1 MASKYIIYNYYLQR
15 YNGGCEERASAEE
28 CVKKVEKLM
37 PDKCKENGLKM
48 VSTKTKGGVTEFSHH
63 GNLLEQHFRN
73 IACLLVEANKTKKI
87 TQNYQDHEEEHNPF
101 IHVLFDFNP
110 EHCLIAIERKESVM
124 KVEQAVELIKLAFN
138 PILKVQGWQFECEQP
153 MIPMDFWKILTDIR
167 DRFNDRLKKV
177 SLVFDNDKSQNSK
190 KDKTEEEKKLRF
202 VDELISHFGKGGLYV
217 DCADDKKM
225 EEYKDDIIY
234 FATLC
239 AQNNYQLVAEF
250 SKFGTL
256 CYTDIFP
263 AIMPLGNDIL
273 DEFLNRKAETGM
285 REYKIEEWFKNI
297 HKLFNQQEE
306 ASEDERRR
314 GEIDKI

>member
-1 MASKYIIYNYYLQR
+1 MVSKYIIYNYYLQR
-15 YNGGCEERASAEE
+15 YNGGCDDRVSAEE
-28 CVKKVEKLM
+28 CVEKVESLM
-37 PDKCKENGLKM
+37 PDDIKKNGLEI
-48 VSTKTKGGVTEFSHH
+48 VSTKTKGGVQELSHH

-73 IACLLVEANKTKKI
+73 MACLLIEANKTKKI
-87 TQNYQDHEEEHNPF
+87 TQDYVDHEEEHNPF

-124 KVEQAVELIKLAFN
+124 KVEQAVELITLTFDR
-138 PILKVQGWQFECEQP
+138 LLRDYGWQFKCEQP
-153 MIPMDFWKILTDIR
+153 MIPMDFWKILNDIR
-167 DRFNDRLKKV
+167 ERFDDRLKKV
-177 SLVFDNDKSQNSK
+177 SLVFDNDKSQKSK
-190 KDKTEEEKKLRF
+190 KDKSEEEKKLRF
-202 VDELISHFGKGGLYV
+202 VDELISHFGKGGLYI

-263 AIMPLGNDIL
+263 AIMPLGNDVL
-273 DEFLNRKAETGM
+273 GEFLNRKAETGM
-285 REYKIEEWFKNI
+285 REYKLETWFKNI

>member
-1 MASKYIIYNYYLQR
+1 MASKYIIYNYYLLP

-28 CVKKVEKLM
+28 CVKKVESLM
-37 PDKCKENGLKM
+37 PDDIKKNGLKI
-48 VSTKTKGGVTEFSHH
+48 VSTKTRGGVQELSHH
-63 GNLLEQHFRN
+63 GNLLKQHLRN
-73 IACLLVEANKTKKI
+73 MACLLFEANKTKKI
-87 TQNYQDHEEEHNPF
+87 TQDYVDHEEEHNPF

-153 MIPMDFWKILTDIR
+153 MIPMDFWRILIDIR
-167 DRFNDRLKKV
+167 ERFDDRLKKV
-177 SLVFDNDKSQNSK
+177 SLVFDNDKSQKSK
-190 KDKTEEEKKLRF
+190 KDKSEEEKKLRF
-202 VDELISHFGKGGLYV
+202 VDELISHFGKGGLYIE
-217 DCADDKKM
+217 CADDKKL

-234 FATLC
+234 LATLC
-239 AQNNYQLVAEF
+239 ALNNYQLVAEF

-263 AIMPLGNDIL
+263 AIMPLENKVL
-273 DEFLNRKAETGM
+273 DEFVCRKAETGM
-285 REYKIEEWFKNI
+285 REYKLETWFKNI